1 MTTTNNPDNFGVG
14 SGHDF
19 KKELVD
25 LLERQI
31 VLQTRLDMKSEPS
44 HEAIDREIQYR
55 LNQEKTAI
63 EDMSPDEVE
72 VAFKQGM
79 KATDYVHYRDN

>member
-1 MTTTNNPDNFGVG
+1 MTTTNNPDDFGVG

-19 KKELVD
+19 KKELID

-31 VLQTRLDMKSEPS
+31 VLQTRLDKK
-44 HEAIDREIQYR
+44 HEAIDHEIHYR
-55 LNQEKTAI
+55 LNQKKTAI
-63 EDMSPDEVE
+63 ANMSPEEVE

>member
-14 SGHDF
+14 SSHDF
-19 KKELVD
+19 KKELED
-25 LLERQI
+25 FLERQI
-31 VLQTRLDMKSEPS
+31 VLQSRLDMKSEPS
-44 HEAIDREIQYR
+44 HEASDREIQYR

-63 EDMSPDEVE
+63 ADMSPEEVE
-72 VAFKQGM
+72 VAFKLGM

>member
-14 SGHDF
+14 SSHDF
-19 KKELVD
+19 KKELID

-44 HEAIDREIQYR
+44 HEAIDREES
-55 LNQEKTAI
+55 LHTL
-63 EDMSPDEVE
+63 
-72 VAFKQGM
+72 G
-79 KATDYVHYRDN
+79 

>member
-1 MTTTNNPDNFGVG
+1 MTTPNDPDNFGVG
-14 SGHDF
+14 SSHDF
-19 KKELVD
+19 KKELID

-31 VLQTRLDMKSEPS
+31 MLQTRLDMKSEPS

-55 LNQEKTAI
+55 LNQEKAAI

-72 VAFKQGM
+72 VVFKQGM

>member
-19 KKELVD
+19 KKELID

-44 HEAIDREIQYR
+44 HEASDREIQYR
-55 LNQEKTAI
+55 LNQEKTAMAN
-63 EDMSPDEVE
+63 MSPEEVE
-72 VAFKQGM
+72 VAFKLGM

>member
-1 MTTTNNPDNFGVG
+1 MTPTNNPDNYGVG
-14 SGHDF
+14 SSHDF
-19 KKELVD
+19 KKDLVD

-31 VLQTRLDMKSEPS
+31 VLQTRLDMKNEPS

-63 EDMSPDEVE
+63 ENMSSAEVE

>member
-19 KKELVD
+19 KKELID

-55 LNQEKTAI
+55 LNQEKTARESGGALSVKDLVI
-63 EDMSPDEVE
+63 RSVQM
-72 VAFKQGM
+72 
-79 KATDYVHYRDN
+79 